1 MRKTT
6 KATVSGGIPRD
17 LFEKPFDLISLTRRG
32 IPFQEFETILEYA
45 PFSLQNWSG
54 FLHLSK
60 RTLERYRKE
69 KRVFDP
75 LHTERILRIVQV
87 YQLGIDVFGKA
98 SYFESWMD
106 SRNLA
111 LGGISPIELLDS
123 TFGIELLKDELTR
136 IEHGVLA

>member
-1 MRKTT
+1 MGKTT
-6 KATVSGGIPRD
+6 KASISGGIPQD
-17 LFEKPFDLISLTRRG
+17 IFEKPLDLISLTRRG
-32 IPFQEFETILEYA
+32 IPYPEFEKILEYA
-45 PFSLQNWSG
+45 PFSLQDWSG

-87 YQLGIDVFGKA
+87 MQKGIDVFGKA
-98 SYFESWMD
+98 SYFESWMG

-111 LGGISPIELLDS
+111 LGGVSPTELLDS

-136 IEHGVLA
+136 IERGVLA